1 MGGWSKRPVVTVNQ
15 PTCAQQG
22 SPWGP
27 AGAAR
32 VERPLRNTAAED
44 GRAASLPGR
53 KQQRGEA
60 LPSVPRYLGCT
71 KGCPTRPGRACPDRL
86 SILIL
91 VVMVRPCLS

>member
-1 MGGWSKRPVVTVNQ
+1 MGGWPKRPVVIANQ

-32 VERPLRNTAAED
+32 VERPLRNTAEE

-53 KQQRGEA
+53 KQPRGGA
-60 LPSVPRYLGCT
+60 LPSVPSYLGHT
-71 KGCPTRPGRACPDRL
+71 KGCPTWPGRACPDRL
-86 SILIL
+86 SVLIL
-91 VVMVRPCLS
+91 VVMVTPCLS